1 MIGRLFAADRIKI
14 RRSMVW
20 FLVFLGPFGVIA
32 LTALNFL
39 LRYDYLVNYYAK
51 DLWGGLLDN
60 LQALTAMALLLGA
73 MLIAS
78 LVAGIEHRTNAW
90 KQLLALPVSR
100 FWVFLSKFLLC
111 AWLLLLSSL
120 LLAVGS
126 YLLGGLLGFGWQ
138 AVPWAILL
146 KNSFYPTLA
155 GMAIVALQLWLSVLL
170 RNQAV
175 AVTAGII
182 GTILGLYS
190 FKLPD
195 WLMWKWPLA
204 VTQVSDP
211 VQPLAAGLLMA
222 LFLAV
227 LGAIHFT
234 RKDVE

>member
-1 MIGRLFAADRIKI
+1 MIWRLFAADRIKI

-39 LRYDYLVNYYAK
+39 LRYDYLINYYAG
-51 DLWGGLLDN
+51 DLWGNLLAN
-60 LQALTAMALLLGA
+60 LQGLTAMALLLGA

-111 AWLLLLSSL
+111 AWLLILSSI

-138 AVPWAILL
+138 APWETLL

-195 WLMWKWPLA
+195 WLLWKWPLA

-211 VQPLAAGLLMA
+211 VQPLAAGLLTA